1 MAKIVIVGLGPG
13 DDSLVTV
20 ATLAV
25 IDRVTVRFLRTAQHP
40 SAHLVPNA
48 TTFDHVYDGAPSFD
62 DVYATIA
69 TELITAAQ
77 QHGEVLY
84 AVPGSPLVL
93 ERTVAHLRAQD
104 DVEIELHAAVSFL
117 DDVWRVLN
125 IDPIEQ
131 GVRLV
136 DGHVFT
142 ESAAGVTGPMLV
154 AHTHANWVL
163 SDIKLSIDDP
173 DPTTP
178 VILLHHVGLTD
189 ERIEHTT
196 WSEMDRVLDADHLTS
211 LYIPALGTPVAAEMV
226 RFHQL
231 ARTLRDQCPWDM
243 EQTHH
248 SLVRYLIE
256 ETYEVVDAIE
266 KLNEDDPTTDD
277 DLIEELGDLLYQV
290 EFHAAIAEEQG
301 RFTMADVARTV
312 HDKLV
317 SRHPHVFGDVQVNSS
332 EDVESNWEAI
342 KKAEKPHRTGI
353 FDGVTLGAP
362 SLQLA
367 SKMQS
372 RAAKVGFDWPNV
384 DGPLAKISEEAGEIR
399 EALTTGDPEATMSE
413 VGDLLFAVVNV
424 ARHLDIDPESALR
437 SAVNKFR
444 SRVESVEKLAAD
456 KGLTM
461 KEMTLEQLDE
471 LWEVVKTHPTH

>member
-1 MAKIVIVGLGPG
+1 MARIVIVGLGPG
-13 DDSLVTV
+13 DDDLVTV

-25 IDRVTVRFLRTAQHP
+25 IERVAVRFLRTSQHP

-48 TTFDHVYDGAPSFD
+48 TSFDHVYDAASSFD
-62 DVYATIA
+62 DVYTTIA

-93 ERTVAHLRAQD
+93 ERTVAHLRAQS
-104 DVEIELHAAVSFL
+104 DVEVELHAAVSFL

-125 IDPIEQ
+125 IDPVEV
-131 GVRLV
+131 GVHLI
-136 DGHVFT
+136 DGHIFT
-142 ESAAGVTGPMLV
+142 EAAAGLTGPLLV

-178 VILLHHVGLTD
+178 VILLHHVGLPD
-189 ERIEHTT
+189 QRIEHTT
-196 WSEMDRVLDADHLTS
+196 WSDMDRVLEADHLTS
-211 LYIPALGTPVAAEMV
+211 LYIPSLGTPVAAEMV

-231 ARTLRDQCPWDM
+231 ARTLRDECPWDM

-248 SLVRYLIE
+248 SLVRCLIE

-266 KLNEDDPTTDD
+266 KLNEEDPSTDD

-317 SRHPHVFGDVQVNSS
+317 SRHPHVFGDVEVSS
-332 EDVESNWEAI
+332 SSDVETNWEAI
-342 KKAEKPHRTGI
+342 KRAEKPHRTGT
-353 FDGVTLGAP
+353 FDGVVQGAP

-367 SKMQS
+367 SKTQS
-372 RAAKVGFDWPNV
+372 RAAKVGFDWPDV
-384 DGPLAKISEEAGEIR
+384 EGPLAKISEEAAEIR
-399 EALTTGDPEATMSE
+399 EALTSGDPEATMAE

-456 KGLTM
+456 KGLAM

-471 LWEVVKTHPTH
+471 LWEVVKAYPTH